1 MDDLASPRLQLAGAL
16 LTRRVLLLRRARAR
30 LLRSR
35 GFHAGGPSIFRAARR
50 ARCKGVG
57 RAARLCFR
65 VAEVLRVEARRPA
78 ELRAA
83 MGLFRLAMSGSRA
96 LRPRARERLLLMML
110 QRGASL
116 TSRAV
121 QQQLA
126 AGGFVG
132 LLSPVVI
139 RYPLDAAAA
148 TGVTIPPSLAP
159 PRPGVHAIDGALPE
173 GMLRRLCTALDPA
186 SPFWQEHGYACG
198 AYASPFF
205 SYVHALNCAPRHG
218 FERVIHAVLRHVRAR
233 FPAASQARY
242 AEWWAHCRP
251 HGVGHQLHF
260 DSANEGRG
268 ALRHPI
274 VSTALYLTSDV
285 GGPTLVTTQASGD
298 TSLASAGYMAPP
310 RRNRLLMFDG
320 RLLHGVLPGRGV
332 VPPAQGSPPRRV
344 TLMIAFWPS
353 LRERPA
359 PRPAAARPFPH
370 AAVAAGRTGEAS
382 VGATSGGALSTATWP
397 RLFDWSQEE
406 DGKLVREEGAGGM
419 ASSSLLVGPVEVWR
433 PARQGARLGEGEHMP
448 SYDECFQTLC

>member
-16 LTRRVLLLRRARAR
+16 LTRRALLLRRARAR

-35 GFHAGGPSIFRAARR
+35 RFHAGLSIFRTARR
-50 ARCKGVG
+50 ARCPGVG

-65 VAEVLRVEARRPA
+65 VAEQLRVEARSPA
-78 ELRAA
+78 ELRVAV
-83 MGLFRLAMSGSRA
+83 GLFRLAMNGSRA

-110 QRGASL
+110 QRGHSL

-126 AGGFVG
+126 AGGFGV

-139 RYPLDAAAA
+139 HYPLDAAAA
-148 TGVTIPPSLAP
+148 AGVTIPPSLAP
-159 PRPGVHAIDGALPE
+159 PRPGVYAIDGALPV
-173 GMLRRLCTALDPA
+173 GMLQRLCTALGPD

-205 SYVHALNCAPRHG
+205 SYVHALDCAPRHG
-218 FERVIHAVLRHVRAR
+218 FERVMHAVLRHVRAR
-233 FPAASQARY
+233 YPAASKARY

-251 HGVGHQLHF
+251 HGVGHQMHF
-260 DSANEGRG
+260 DSADEGRG
-268 ALRHPI
+268 ELRHPI
-274 VSTALYLTSDV
+274 VSTALYLTSGV

-298 TSLASAGYMAPP
+298 TSLASAGYMALPK
-310 RRNRLLMFDG
+310 RNRLLMFDG
-320 RLLHGVLPGRGV
+320 RLLHAVLPGRGV
-332 VPPAQGSPPRRV
+332 VPASQRSPARRV

-359 PRPAAARPFPH
+359 KRPAAARPFPH
-370 AAVAAGRTGEAS
+370 AAVAAAHTGKLD
-382 VGATSGGALSTATWP
+382 ATSSGATWP
-397 RLFDWSQEE
+397 RLFDWSRKE
-406 DGKLVREEGAGGM
+406 DGKPVREEDAGDM

-433 PARQGARLGEGEHMP
+433 PARQGTRLGEGEHMP